1 MPNILGHAAM
11 ADEEKKVEAKRKASE
26 FVHFSFLANTEPIDH
41 KDALQQDHWKDVMK
55 EELRAIERN

>member
-1 MPNILGHAAM
+1 
-11 ADEEKKVEAKRKASE
+11 
-26 FVHFSFLANTEPIDH
+26 VHFAFLADTKPIDH

>member
-1 MPNILGHAAM
+1 MRMGRDVGT
-11 ADEEKKVEAKRKASE
+11 DEEKKVEAKRKASE

-41 KDALQQDHWKDVMK
+41 KDALQQDNWKAAME